1 MRAVAAIVVLGL
13 LPAVSLAGG
22 KLTTQDRLELTR
34 GLIAEYGKVKV
45 LLPRS
50 RRALEFDPA
59 KGLDRARWDQI
70 AQQSGPAAR
79 AGELVQITKL
89 DVGDD
94 RIELQ
99 LNGGYNGGRHWY
111 SGVQIGG
118 GSATSPAM
126 TRVSGDEDDTVAAY
140 GTSIV
145 ILFHKPLESIKS
157 SEIKKMLMPVIDFDR
172 HSVTEVYTETLT
184 PEVRK
189 ALMEKRVLAG
199 MDREQVVMAMGY
211 PDHKSRETKDGVELE
226 DWVYGQAPGKFTFV
240 TFKGEKVLKVK
251 ESYAGLGVQVA
262 DPGPAK

>member
-1 MRAVAAIVVLGL
+1 MRAVAAIVVLGV
-13 LPAVSLAGG
+13 LPAVSFAGG

-45 LLPRS
+45 LLPHS

-59 KGLDRARWDQI
+59 KGLDRARWSQI
-70 AQQSGPAAR
+70 AQESGAAAR
-79 AGELVQITKL
+79 AGELVRITKL
-89 DVGDD
+89 SLGDD
-94 RIELQ
+94 RIEIQ

-111 SGVQIGG
+111 SGVRIGG
-118 GSATSPAM
+118 GSGSPTM
-126 TRVSGDEDDTVAAY
+126 TPVGGDDGDTVAAY

-157 SEIKKMLMPVIDFDR
+157 SEVKKLLAPIIDFDR
-172 HSVTEVYTETLT
+172 HSVTEVYTETLS

-189 ALMEKRVLAG
+189 ALVEKRVLAG

-240 TFKGEKVLKVK
+240 TFKGEKVLSVK